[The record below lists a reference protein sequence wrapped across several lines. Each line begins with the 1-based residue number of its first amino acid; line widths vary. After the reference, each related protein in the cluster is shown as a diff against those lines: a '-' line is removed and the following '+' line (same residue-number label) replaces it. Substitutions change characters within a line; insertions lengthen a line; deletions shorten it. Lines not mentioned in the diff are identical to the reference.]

1 MFKFVN
7 KGDHTVNEAALFHN
21 GQRLYTMYTA
31 ISADGEVN
39 VDAYNGDGVLV
50 HRWVDY
56 LEDLDN
62 VD

>member
-1 MFKFVN
+1 MFKFVS

-39 VDAYNGDGVLV
+39 VDAYNGDGVLSY
-50 HRWVDY
+50 RWVDY